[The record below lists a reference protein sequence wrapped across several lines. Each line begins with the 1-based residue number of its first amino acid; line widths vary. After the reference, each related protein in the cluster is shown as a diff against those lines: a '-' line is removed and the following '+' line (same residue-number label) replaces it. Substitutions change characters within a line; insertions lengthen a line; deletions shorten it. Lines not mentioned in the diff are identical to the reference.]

1 MVKILV
7 FGSSETWGAFD
18 DELGGW
24 AERLKLYFFNRRS
37 DILHSVYNLG
47 ISGDDTRGLVF
58 RLGKQME
65 IMENANFSDYIFIFS
80 IGKNDVR
87 WFKKREN
94 KVVEINE
101 YKNNIKK
108 IINIARGFSDKIL
121 FVGYPRIEEE
131 KVNPWNEGEKKS
143 YYENEALEMYDDKLK
158 ESCRQENVSYIHTR
172 DLLSKE
178 DLSDGLHP
186 NANGHKKIFERVKD
200 ELNIVFGIT

>member
-1 MVKILV
+1 MVKILA

-24 AERLKLYFFNRRS
+24 AERLKLYFFNQRS
-37 DILHSVYNLG
+37 DVLHSVYNLG
-47 ISGDDTRGLVF
+47 ISSDDTRGLVF
-58 RLGKQME
+58 RLEKQIE
-65 IMENANFSDYIFIFS
+65 IMEKIDPSDYIFIFS

-87 WFKKREN
+87 WFEKREN
-94 KVVEINE
+94 KVVGINE
-101 YKNNIKK
+101 YEDNIKK
-108 IINIARGFSDKIL
+108 IINIARGFSNKIL

-131 KVNPWNEGEKKS
+131 KVNPWDEGEEKS

-158 ESCRQENVSYIHTR
+158 ELCRQENVMYVRTR

-186 NANGHKKIFERVKD
+186 NAKGHRKIFERVKD
-200 ELNIVFGIT
+200 ELNMVFGMA